1 MLRHTRNVLDVD
13 GCVVWP
19 MRSRARYAAIR
30 FTSSR
35 ACAPT
40 PLNGLPAI
48 EADVLTGILR
58 PVGVLQQPR
67 KTPGP
72 QRFLGSATRST
83 NAGRYGGQPAG
94 LSREYPVALFK
105 SEAPI

>member
-1 MLRHTRNVLDVD
+1 
-13 GCVVWP
+13 
-19 MRSRARYAAIR
+19 MRRLADEKPRKVCSDPVHFVASLC
-30 FTSSR
+30 TD
-35 ACAPT
+35 